1 MGYASHL
8 RSMFPDLELEVSD
21 ILLLEPH
28 QLAALTRRIEPQAI
42 ADAIA
47 TDPHVADHLISR
59 YPPIA
64 CHLEKLPSGSAARG
78 DAATQDF
85 LWEIADW
92 FVYVKAP
99 EMYDAHPIHDWDFT
113 AVTDRVDLAGSTV
126 IDAGAGTGKISF
138 EAAAEARLIYA
149 LEPCERLRRYI
160 DDKAAALG
168 IANVETLAGTLD
180 AMPLPDDAAD
190 ALLTCRAVGWNLGQ
204 ELVEIARVVRP
215 GGVAIHLCMPDPP
228 GENQPLHDGL
238 VANGYTPSPYLHGVG
253 ASLMYIRRF

>member
-8 RSMFPDLELEVSD
+8 RSMFPDLELGVSD

-28 QLAALTRRIEPQAI
+28 QLAALPGRVEPQAI

-47 TDPHVADHLISR
+47 TDPDVAGHLINR

-64 CHLEKLPSGSAARG
+64 GHLEQLPSGSAVRG

-99 EMYDAHPIHDWDFT
+99 EMYDAHPIHDWDFG
-113 AVTDRVDLAGSTV
+113 AVTGQVDLAGATV

-138 EAAAEARLIYA
+138 EAAAEARLVYA
-149 LEPCERLRRYI
+149 LEPCERLRSYI
-160 DDKAAALG
+160 DDKATDRG
-168 IANVETLAGTLD
+168 IANIETLAGTLD
-180 AMPLPDDAAD
+180 AVPLPDDAAD
-190 ALLTCRAVGWNLGQ
+190 VLLTCRAIGWNLGK

-215 GGVAIHLCMPDPP
+215 GGVAMHLGMPDPP
-228 GENQPLHDGL
+228 GENRPLHDEL
-238 VANGYTPSPYLHGVG
+238 TANGYAPLPYLHGIA